1 MGKPG
6 WERSQSRL
14 KASEPRELKHL
25 STWRQEKSTE
35 MPLVAASETGRA
47 QTGAL
52 RGAGVVGPTFAY
64 SDVRR
69 SLLEWSAI
77 DGESPVA
84 EDNELYVVEFLSNAR
99 NEEPGV
105 KPGGP
110 PSKAKDSR
118 VTDSERVP

>member
-1 MGKPG
+1 
-6 WERSQSRL
+6 
-14 KASEPRELKHL
+14 
-25 STWRQEKSTE
+25 
-35 MPLVAASETGRA
+35 MPSVAASERGRA

-52 RGAGVVGPTFAY
+52 RGAGVVGPTDAY
-64 SDVRR
+64 GDVKR

-77 DGESPVA
+77 DGESPVV
-84 EDNELYVVEFLSNAR
+84 EDNEPYVVEFLSNAR